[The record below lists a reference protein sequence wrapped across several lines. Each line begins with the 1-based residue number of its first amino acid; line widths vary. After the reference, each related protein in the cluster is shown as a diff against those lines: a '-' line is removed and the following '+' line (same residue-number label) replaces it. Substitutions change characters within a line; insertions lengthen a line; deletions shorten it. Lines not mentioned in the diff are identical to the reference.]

1 MKRALISLALLPI
14 LAQAKVTL
22 GIGEYRYGPDTP
34 QNLACVLAEDRAKDN
49 AISRFV
55 GEQIE
60 SATFQRC
67 ENESCELQKD
77 TITNV
82 KGYVKKV
89 IDKQERKVEAQGYTS
104 CIVTLR
110 ADVDRLQNEIKL
122 SLSEDNY
129 HYKENEEVIFRGV
142 VNRTGNFVIYD
153 LYKDVYHK
161 VYIEK
166 IATPNKEFVLPSTK
180 NRIIAKLPDGELT
193 SKEVLMILFT
203 ENDFDFK
210 DSYTTLEMKQFLS
223 TIPTHQR
230 QIASRYVY
238 IMKYIDK
245 GNI

>member
-1 MKRALISLALLPI
+1 
-14 LAQAKVTL
+14 
-22 GIGEYRYGPDTP
+22 
-34 QNLACVLAEDRAKDN
+34 
-49 AISRFV
+49 
-55 GEQIE
+55 
-60 SATFQRC
+60 
-67 ENESCELQKD
+67 
-77 TITNV
+77 
-82 KGYVKKV
+82 
-89 IDKQERKVEAQGYTS
+89 
-104 CIVTLR
+104 LR